1 MLCLE
6 VATASHCRLINI
18 QNVVIEKDT
27 KKRYAEPNSMRK
39 QNIDRHLKS
48 HGENTAASVEK
59 QLKDKQELNNILA
72 ISKTSQYLPN
82 YDLSAEET
90 LFYYKICE
98 YSRRYNCN
106 PIADGTVKTG
116 KRSLKHT
123 METLSNKISNHIL
136 KLLNNKLKIEKE
148 CLRNNGQPKNMF
160 VISIDFDHAR
170 MKKMNFGA
178 VNLVIRRFNMS
189 DGESNAYSLPFK
201 LIQVAEQKG
210 KQAEDNIQHL
220 TKFIEE
226 EFSDHRFIMSV
237 GGDKAFLSPKYVT
250 DIANNEEWN
259 HLLIKSFLCVNHAD
273 PLIARHGLY
282 RFMNDFKNDFSKILP
297 KQKPSDGEDIIPYLS
312 DEAKET
318 FKKEWCHFWEL
329 IMVQSETDK
338 TNIRFHDQVETL
350 QRDSVRKNGAN
361 NDYDP
366 LSNYFVDMSS
376 CDIFEESFIPKH
388 KIHRVPIQIDNKQ
401 RRLEKML
408 ETMVGASQYAEKILD
423 NGQFN
428 KFFTNPKLKIG
439 TDFLH
444 KMAEYVALMRYTKSQ
459 ADSTKK
465 CHNMP
470 LLRYLNIAVAWATKN
485 KDEPWNNELLM

>member
-1 MLCLE
+1 
-6 VATASHCRLINI
+6 
-18 QNVVIEKDT
+18 
-27 KKRYAEPNSMRK
+27 
-39 QNIDRHLKS
+39 
-48 HGENTAASVEK
+48 
-59 QLKDKQELNNILA
+59 
-72 ISKTSQYLPN
+72 
-82 YDLSAEET
+82 
-90 LFYYKICE
+90 
-98 YSRRYNCN
+98 
-106 PIADGTVKTG
+106 
-116 KRSLKHT
+116 
-123 METLSNKISNHIL
+123 
-136 KLLNNKLKIEKE
+136 
-148 CLRNNGQPKNMF
+148 
-160 VISIDFDHAR
+160 
-170 MKKMNFGA
+170 
-178 VNLVIRRFNMS
+178 
-189 DGESNAYSLPFK
+189 
-201 LIQVAEQKG
+201 
-210 KQAEDNIQHL
+210 
-220 TKFIEE
+220 
-226 EFSDHRFIMSV
+226 
-237 GGDKAFLSPKYVT
+237 
-250 DIANNEEWN
+250 
-259 HLLIKSFLCVNHAD
+259 
-273 PLIARHGLY
+273 
-282 RFMNDFKNDFSKILP
+282 
-297 KQKPSDGEDIIPYLS
+297 
-312 DEAKET
+312 
-318 FKKEWCHFWEL
+318 
-329 IMVQSETDK
+329 MVQSETDK